1 MTATFS
7 PAELAYLQGERR
19 LARLATADAA
29 GRPQVTP
36 VGMWQLNHQLGTV
49 DIGGRE
55 FQTTKKY
62 RNVTANPQAA
72 LVIDDMAS
80 VNPWRPRGVII
91 EGPAEAVAE
100 AGGLIR
106 INPDRI
112 ISWGLE

>member
-1 MTATFS
+1 MKASFS
-7 PAELAYLQGERR
+7 PAELGYLQGERR
-19 LARLATADAA
+19 LARLATADAT

-36 VGMWQLNHQLGTV
+36 VGMWQLNRDLGTV

-55 FQTTKKY
+55 FQKTKKY

-80 VNPWRPRGVII
+80 INPWKPRGVII

-106 INPDRI
+106 ITPDRI
-112 ISWGLE
+112 ISWGLD